1 MRIIGGGMRRLLLT
15 MSLTACLF
23 GHAPSRA
30 QETYASRRVT
40 SPDDLKAILQIVTK
54 YEDAV
59 KTKNTK
65 ALSTLVLN
73 DNILFTVV
81 VDGKKKQEI
90 NDSSDVNFGGIRY
103 GGYTRFA

>member
-1 MRIIGGGMRRLLLT
+1 M
-15 MSLTACLF
+15 
-23 GHAPSRA
+23 H
-30 QETYASRRVT
+30 ASRRVT

-54 YEDAV
+54 YENAV

-81 VDGKKKQEI
+81 VDGKKKQ
-90 NDSSDVNFGGIRY
+90 
-103 GGYTRFA
+103 

>member
-15 MSLTACLF
+15 MSLLPAF

-73 DNILFTVV
+73 DNILFT
-81 VDGKKKQEI
+81 
-90 NDSSDVNFGGIRY
+90 
-103 GGYTRFA
+103 